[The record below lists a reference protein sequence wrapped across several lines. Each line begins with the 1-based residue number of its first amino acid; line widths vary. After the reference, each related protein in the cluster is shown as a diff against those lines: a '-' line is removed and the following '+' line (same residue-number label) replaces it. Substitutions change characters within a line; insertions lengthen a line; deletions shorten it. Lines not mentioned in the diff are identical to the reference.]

1 MSRLLSTYL
10 IMAALAFVQLG
21 CDGESRTSQA
31 DKNLDATSEV
41 VEPKSTG
48 TARVV
53 TLPTPMQI
61 PALLKNT
68 KATYS
73 ASSLLPIISDDK
85 SYYQSGVLFGMY
97 MLDLAYSGSFPH
109 QQASRNYFRA
119 CKRIGDDL
127 GLGVR
132 ISEKYVD
139 RFERNIA
146 RPDSLGR
153 IVLEMYDVGHKV
165 LIDQNK
171 EGLGFLMVLGC
182 YMEGMNLIMTQAR
195 DHDLILFVHLLH
207 QQKNYGINLVSMLDQ
222 YETPSEINA
231 EYDAFLKVVDALN
244 TMDIPS
250 VYELKSGK
258 RTIAGMQEKN
268 LQEIKDNLESFLTS
282 ILI

>member
-1 MSRLLSTYL
+1 
-10 IMAALAFVQLG
+10 MALFFLG
-21 CDGESRTSQA
+21 MNGCADEAKKNQAEQTIDES
-31 DKNLDATSEV
+31 SEGV
-41 VEPKSTG
+41 DNKQNG

-73 ASSLLPIISDDK
+73 ASSLLPIISDYK
-85 SYYQSGVLFGMY
+85 SYYQSGILFGMY
-97 MLDLAYSGSFPH
+97 MLDLSYAGAFTH
-109 QQASRNYFRA
+109 QQASLNYFRA

-127 GLGVR
+127 GLGVK
-132 ISEKYVD
+132 ITEKYAQ
-139 RFERNIA
+139 RFERNTS

-153 IVLEMYDVGHKV
+153 IVLEMYDMGHKV

-182 YMEGMNLIMTQAR
+182 YMEGMNLMMTQAR

-207 QQKNYGINLVSMLDQ
+207 QQKNYGNNLIAMFEP
-222 YETPSEINA
+222 YEIPGEISEEF
-231 EYDAFLKVVDALN
+231 EYFRQVVGALN
-244 TMDIPS
+244 ATDIPS

-268 LQEIKDNLESFLTS
+268 LRSIQTSLAAFRKS

>member
-1 MSRLLSTYL
+1 MVFGL
-10 IMAALAFVQLG
+10 LG
-21 CDGESRTSQA
+21 CDGENRTNQTDNNTNGA
-31 DKNLDATSEV
+31 SEV
-41 VEPKSTG
+41 IEARNTR

-97 MLDLAYSGSFPH
+97 MLDLAYSGSFTH
-109 QQASRNYFRA
+109 QQASRNYFRV
-119 CKRIGDDL
+119 CKRLGDDL
-127 GLGVR
+127 GLGVK
-132 ISEKYVD
+132 ITEKYVD
-139 RFERNIA
+139 RFERNVS

-207 QQKNYGINLVSMLDQ
+207 QQKNYGNNLLSMLDQ
-222 YETPSEINA
+222 YEIPSDIRS
-231 EYDAFLKVVDALN
+231 EYEAFLHVVSALN
-244 TMDIPS
+244 ATDIPS

-258 RTIAGMQEKN
+258 RTIAGMQEEN
-268 LQEIKDNLESFLTS
+268 LDVIKENLESFRKS